1 MNVCDLVF
9 ELPLHRPAIMGI
21 LNVTPDSF
29 SDGGKFNT
37 VEKATIQ
44 AELMMSEG
52 ADIIDIG
59 GESTRPGA
67 IQISLQEELDRV
79 LPVIEK
85 LKGLPLSIDTYK
97 AKVADLAISSGCKI
111 INDISAL
118 GDPEMASV
126 AVKNQ
131 VPICLMHRGPILTVS
146 EVKDYLSNRLD
157 FALSCGLNLD
167 QIWIDPG
174 FGFGKTKENDLE
186 LLRHL
191 DQIVGLGQPVLVGMS
206 RKRLIGAL
214 LSEADSYQPSELRPI
229 SDRIYGS
236 ISAHLWA
243 TQKDARIVRVHD
255 VQPMRDALIVWQAL
269 KNEIGNV

>member
-1 MNVCDLVF
+1 MF
-9 ELPLHRPAIMGI
+9 ELPLKRPAIMGI

-29 SDGGKFNT
+29 SDGGKFT
-37 VEKATIQ
+37 TIETAIIQ
-44 AELMMSEG
+44 AELMLSEG

-118 GDPEMASV
+118 GDSEMGAV
-126 AVKNQ
+126 AVKHR
-131 VPICLMHRGPILTVS
+131 VPICLMHRGGVLKQES
-146 EVKDYLSNRLD
+146 EVAIEVGDYLSNRIRY
-157 FALSCGLNLD
+157 ALSFGLNLS

-191 DQIVGLGQPVLVGMS
+191 DQIVEIGQPVLVGMS

-214 LSEADSYQPSELRPI
+214 LSEADSYQPSELRPV
-229 SDRIYGS
+229 SERIYGS
-236 ISAHLWA
+236 VSAHLWA
-243 TQKDARIVRVHD
+243 VQKGARIVRVHD
-255 VQPMRDALIVWQAL
+255 VQPMRDALMVWQAL